1 MTLTQIEFM
10 KGKVVYMAL
19 SLNLSSG
26 TGISS
31 VGTKIS
37 VSDDGSTWTEIP
49 DLQSVPEL
57 GGDPEKIDT
66 TTLADTVKTSIP
78 GVQDLGDLAFTFL
91 YDKANFLALKS
102 GLDSKKSYKWQ
113 VEFNDGLVMSF
124 DAIPNIKLSGAD
136 VNSALTYTINMG
148 LQSEIVPNDS
158 TP

>member
-1 MTLTQIEFM
+1 
-10 KGKVVYMAL
+10 MAL
-19 SLNLSSG
+19 SLTLSSG
-26 TGISS
+26 TGTSS

-37 VSDDGSTWTEIP
+37 VSDDGLTWIEVP
-49 DLQSVPEL
+49 DLQEVPEL

-66 TTLADTVKTSIP
+66 TTLANTVKTSIP

-91 YDKANFLALKS
+91 YDKANFLALKA
-102 GLDSKKSYKWQ
+102 GLDGKTSYKWK

-124 DAIPNIKLSGAD
+124 DAIPNIKLSGAS

-148 LQSEIVPNDS
+148 LQSEIVASD